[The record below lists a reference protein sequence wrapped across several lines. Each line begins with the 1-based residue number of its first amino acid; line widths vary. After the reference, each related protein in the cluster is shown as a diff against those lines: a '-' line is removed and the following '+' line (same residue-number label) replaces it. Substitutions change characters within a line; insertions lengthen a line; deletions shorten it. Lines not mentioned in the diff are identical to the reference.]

1 MSNKSPVVIPVE
13 PENNLMNKVTNFV
26 KENKIIIITIIA
38 VLIVS
43 FLLYRFVFK
52 EKVDAFLNLNQ
63 KKNSTLNNKEQFEE
77 VQNEEF
83 EEHDQDLDQEQDL
96 DQDQDLE
103 QEDQFP
109 ENFEEQQNQE
119 FEEQEQEQEQEQ

>member
-26 KENKIIIITIIA
+26 QENKIIIITIIA

-63 KKNSTLNNKEQFEE
+63 KTNSTLNTKEE

-83 EEHDQDLDQEQDL
+83 EEEQNQEFEEEQN
-96 DQDQDLE
+96 QDLE
-103 QEDQFP
+103 QEDQFQ
-109 ENFEEQQNQE
+109 ENLEEEQNQE
-119 FEEQEQEQEQEQ
+119 FEEQ

>member
-26 KENKIIIITIIA
+26 QENKIIIITIIA

-63 KKNSTLNNKEQFEE
+63 KTNSTLNTKEQFKEE

-83 EEHDQDLDQEQDL
+83 EEEQNQEFEEDQN
-96 DQDQDLE
+96 QDLE
-103 QEDQFP
+103 QEDQFQ
-109 ENFEEQQNQE
+109 ENLEEEQNQE
-119 FEEQEQEQEQEQ
+119 FEEQ